1 MLGDDPFRQAFEMH
15 GGHQYVDVLGAV
27 AQPGGH
33 VDGRADVVVAFE
45 EQGMAGGEAGAQR
58 ERGAHARRPP
68 GEVGRE
74 LDTGPLLDGDDHA
87 SVTEPFGDP
96 YTPFGSHFANQRA
109 ERAED
114 ASGGII
120 AVGGRVV
127 REPRQ
132 IDEDEG
138 PRYSHPTDRTALP
151 DDDQVPPL
159 RYVCHMA
166 PRFTYSRWDGTQ
178 RGFDLD
184 ADLLFDQLT
193 DELLYHGDVNAALRR
208 MMQEGMRGPD
218 GERLDGLRDMLDRLR
233 HERQNRLEQSNLGG
247 VYDEIAAELDDII
260 DEERHAIENA
270 VRDAEASGE
279 QRRADAAHNT
289 AAERNMRLDLMP
301 DDLAG
306 KVREL
311 SAYDFESADAQQRFE
326 QMMDKLRQQLMQ
338 QAVDQMSDGLQNMT
352 PADMQRMKDMLAAL
366 NEMLEKH
373 QQGEDPGFEQFMEE
387 FGDFFPEDPQS
398 VEELLEAMAKRM
410 AAMQAMLNSMTPDQ
424 RAQLQ
429 QLSDQLL
436 SDMDLQWQ
444 MGQLGANLQQMFPQ
458 LNWGQSYDFDGQ
470 DPMGFDQAMQAM
482 ADLGDLDQLEHLL
495 QSATNPGALAEA
507 DMDRVRELL
516 GDDAAASLERLS
528 QLTKMLEEAG
538 LIENKEGRLE
548 LTPRGLRAI
557 GSNALRDLF
566 TKLTKE
572 HVGQHQTHELGQ
584 GHERTY
590 QTKAYEFGDP
600 FQLDLHNT
608 IRNALRRTGQ
618 GTPVR
623 LEPDDFEI
631 ERTEHLTRSS
641 TVLMLDLSMSMP
653 MRDNFLPA
661 KKVAM
666 ALHHLISSQF
676 PRDYLGLVGFSETA
690 RVITADQLPEVSWDF
705 VYGTNMHHG
714 FTLAR
719 QLLSKQTGTKQIIMI
734 TDGEPTAHV
743 TPQGDVYFNYPPVR
757 ETIEATL
764 REVVRCTRDQI
775 RINTFVLDATT
786 ALTQF
791 IERLTEINGGRAF
804 YTTNEALGDYVLVD
818 FLEHRRRMTQRR
830 AG

>member
-1 MLGDDPFRQAFEMH
+1 
-15 GGHQYVDVLGAV
+15 
-27 AQPGGH
+27 
-33 VDGRADVVVAFE
+33 
-45 EQGMAGGEAGAQR
+45 
-58 ERGAHARRPP
+58 
-68 GEVGRE
+68 
-74 LDTGPLLDGDDHA
+74 
-87 SVTEPFGDP
+87 
-96 YTPFGSHFANQRA
+96 
-109 ERAED
+109 
-114 ASGGII
+114 
-120 AVGGRVV
+120 
-127 REPRQ
+127 
-132 IDEDEG
+132 
-138 PRYSHPTDRTALP
+138 
-151 DDDQVPPL
+151 
-159 RYVCHMA
+159 MA

-208 MMQEGMRGPD
+208 MMQDGMRGPD
-218 GERLDGLRDMLDRLR
+218 GERLAGLRDMLDRLR
-233 HERQNRLEQSNLGG
+233 QERRQRLEQSSLGG
-247 VYDEIAAELDDII
+247 VYDEIADALDDIV

-270 VRDAEASGE
+270 VRDAETSGD
-279 QRRADAAHNT
+279 QRRADAARAT

-311 SAYDFESADAQQRFE
+311 SSYDFESAEAQQRFE
-326 QMMDKLRQQLMQ
+326 QLLDQLRQQLMQ
-338 QAVDQMSDGLQNMT
+338 QAVDRMSEGVQNMT
-352 PADMQRMKDMLAAL
+352 PADMARMKDMLAAL
-366 NEMLEKH
+366 NEMLERH
-373 QQGEDPGFEQFMEE
+373 QRGEDPRFEEFMEE
-387 FGDFFPEDPQS
+387 FGDFFPEQPET
-398 VEELLEAMAKRM
+398 VEELLEAMARRM
-410 AAMQAMLNSMTPDQ
+410 AAMQAMLNSMTPEQ

-429 QLSDQLL
+429 QLSEQLL

-444 MGQLGANLQQMFPQ
+444 MDQLGSNLQQMFPQ
-458 LNWGQSYDFDGQ
+458 LNWGQSYDFEGQ
-470 DPMGFDQAMQAM
+470 DPMGMGQALQAM

-495 QSATNPGALAEA
+495 QNATNPGALAEA
-507 DMDRVRELL
+507 DMERVRDLL
-516 GDDAAASLERLS
+516 GDDAAKSLERLS
-528 QLTKMLEEAG
+528 QLTRMLEEAG

-572 HVGQHQTHELGQ
+572 HVGQHQTHQLGQ

-600 FQLDLHNT
+600 FQLDLHRT
-608 IRNALRRTGQ
+608 IRNALARAGQ

-623 LEPDDFEI
+623 LQPDDFEI

-690 RVITADQLPEVSWDF
+690 RVITAEQLPEVSWDY

-719 QLLSKQTGTKQIIMI
+719 QLLAKQSGTKQIIMI
-734 TDGEPTAHV
+734 TDGEPTAHI
-743 TPQGDVYFNYPPVR
+743 TPHGDVYFNYPPVR
-757 ETIEATL
+757 ETVEATL
-764 REVVRCTRDQI
+764 REVVRCTREQI

-830 AG
+830 AV